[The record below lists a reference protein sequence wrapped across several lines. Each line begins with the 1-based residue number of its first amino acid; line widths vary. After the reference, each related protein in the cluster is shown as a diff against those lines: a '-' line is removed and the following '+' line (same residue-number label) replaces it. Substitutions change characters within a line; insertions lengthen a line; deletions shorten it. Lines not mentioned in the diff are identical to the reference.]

1 MPAIKIDM
9 SKKDLANMDKAYQVL
24 SDSLKRN
31 IQRKILTA
39 IGTGIKKE
47 YRLRTPQSSKTGSY
61 MKWSKAT
68 AANRVGGKNQL
79 KKAIKSKPSS
89 KWKNKRELARRGILG
104 ITAGYDYTR
113 GGAKSAPY
121 AHLVN
126 DGHVAVY
133 WGHRG
138 GGRVEGIHW
147 QKPARQ
153 AAATK
158 SKSIVAAKA
167 KQALAAAV
175 VMAAK
180 KANK

>member
-1 MPAIKIDM
+1 MPAVSIDM
-9 SKKDLANMDKAYQVL
+9 SKKDLANMDKAYKVL

-39 IGTGIKKE
+39 VGTGIKKE
-47 YRLRTPQSSKTGSY
+47 YRTRTPQSSKTGSY
-61 MKWSKAT
+61 TKWSKAT

-104 ITAGYDYTR
+104 VTAGYDYTR

-133 WGHRG
+133 WGRHG
-138 GGRVEGIHW
+138 GGTVAGIHW
-147 QKPARQ
+147 QKPAREAQ
-153 AAATK
+153 PAH
-158 SKSIVAAKA
+158 S
-167 KQALAAAV
+167 
-175 VMAAK
+175 
-180 KANK
+180 